1 MSWRRIFPLIFLFTC
16 VDGFIS
22 NWLYPA
28 RLPLL
33 YRDFL
38 VLGVYLLF
46 IGQEPVGAWIGQL
59 RERVGRGPWLL
70 LMSFMLVGLLQ
81 IFNPLLP
88 SLLVGLLGFKVLFF
102 YWPLALLAYANVD
115 TLERVR
121 VLFKTIVYFSVLINL
136 FGLYQFWQGPEFLIT
151 TFGPGFERATIIAHI
166 DGFRAD
172 ESFLRVIGT
181 FASSG
186 QFSQFLAMNAMLCF
200 ALFFSSATKRE
211 RLVFSGCVTLTFV
224 AMLATGSRGGLLIL
238 VLEAIAF
245 GILHRR
251 VRRAVVLASLAGTA
265 LYFGFQWLGED
276 VMARFESLRDVE
288 MIRHRT
294 LETTYAMFTD
304 LLQEFSLGQGLGSGS
319 PASRHILGDDSLEW
333 RLVEND
339 LSKLQLETGI
349 FGVIF
354 FYLFVMTLSMRWIRK
369 WHKSLDSVTFD
380 FVAPIAAYCLTRF
393 ALSFV
398 TGGFDSPP
406 ASVFFWALVGIV
418 ARLSAASNASRRVN
432 FGWHQERV
440 QPHATRPIST
450 KPH

>member
-1 MSWRRIFPLIFLFTC
+1 MSWRRVFPLIFLFAC

-22 NWLYPA
+22 NWLYPE

-70 LMSFMLVGLLQ
+70 MMSFMLVGLLQ

-88 SLLVGLLGFKVLFF
+88 SVPVGLLGFKVLFF
-102 YWPLALLAYANVD
+102 YWPLALLAYAYVD
-115 TLERVR
+115 TLERAR
-121 VLFKTIVYFSVLINL
+121 GLFKTIVYFSVPINL

-166 DGFRAD
+166 EGFGAE

-186 QFSQFLAMNAMLCF
+186 QFSQFLAMNAMLCV
-200 ALFFSSATKRE
+200 ALLFSSARKRE
-211 RLVFSGCVTLTFV
+211 RLVFSGCAALTFLT
-224 AMLATGSRGGLLIL
+224 MLATGSRGGLLIL
-238 VLEAIAF
+238 VLQAIAF

-251 VRRAVVLASLAGTA
+251 VRRAVVVASLATIS
-265 LYFGFQWLGED
+265 LYFGFQWLGEG
-276 VMARFESLRDVE
+276 VIARFESLRDVE
-288 MIRHRT
+288 MVRHRT
-294 LETTYAMFTD
+294 FETTPAMFSD
-304 LLQEFSLGQGLGSGS
+304 LVKEYPFGQGLGSGS
-319 PASRHILGDDSLEW
+319 TASRHILGEDSTDW
-333 RLVEND
+333 RLVENNP
-339 LSKLQLETGI
+339 SKLQLETGI
-349 FGVIF
+349 LGVIF

-369 WHKSLDSVTFD
+369 WHKPLDRATFD
-380 FVAPIAAYCLTRF
+380 FVAPIAAYCLTQF

-432 FGWHQERV
+432 FSWHQKRV

-450 KPH
+450 

>member
-1 MSWRRIFPLIFLFTC
+1 MSWRRVFPLIFLFAC

-88 SLLVGLLGFKVLFF
+88 SVLVGLLGFKVLFF
-102 YWPLALLAYANVD
+102 YWPLALLAYAYVD

-121 VLFKTIVYFSVLINL
+121 VLFKAIVYFSVPVNV

-166 DGFRAD
+166 EGFGAE

-186 QFSQFLAMNAMLCF
+186 QFSQFLAMNAMLCV
-200 ALFFSSATKRE
+200 ALLFSSARKRV
-211 RLVFSGCVTLTFV
+211 RLVFSGCAALTFLT
-224 AMLATGSRGGLLIL
+224 MLATGSRGGLLIL

-251 VRRAVVLASLAGTA
+251 VRRAVVVASLATIS
-265 LYFGFQWLGED
+265 LYFGFQWLGEG
-276 VMARFESLRDVE
+276 VIARFESLRDVE
-288 MIRHRT
+288 MVRHRT
-294 LETTYAMFTD
+294 FETTPAMFSD
-304 LLQEFSLGQGLGSGS
+304 LVKEYPLGHGLGSGS
-319 PASRHILGDDSLEW
+319 TASRHILGEDSTDW
-333 RLVEND
+333 QLVENNP
-339 LSKLQLETGI
+339 SKLQLETGI
-349 FGVIF
+349 LGVIF

-369 WHKSLDSVTFD
+369 WHKPLDRATFD
-380 FVAPIAAYCLTRF
+380 VVAPIAAYCLTKF

-432 FGWHQERV
+432 CGWHQKRV

-450 KPH
+450 